1 MQQRHAEDY
10 LDLYGALWDRVPEAN
25 QTLRR
30 LWNDPE
36 VKADV
41 EHWLAMRR
49 KMQQRR
55 EADRSSE
62 PGAQAAW
69 VELLEEQRAIEQ
81 RAPSETT
88 QRRVL
93 AGAS

>member
-1 MQQRHAEDY
+1 M
-10 LDLYGALWDRVPEAN
+10 
-25 QTLRR
+25 
-30 LWNDPE
+30 
-36 VKADV
+36 KADV

-49 KMQQRR
+49 KMEQRR

-88 QRRVL
+88 
-93 AGAS
+93 